1 MGHAE
6 GTGAAMREAIRGASG
21 PRSVIPGPS
30 RRSVGFAAVQIWRVV
45 GAIGRA
51 MMRAG
56 VLVLL
61 FVVYQLWGTGLIT
74 ERQQDHL
81 SSQFDQL
88 LAEAATTTST
98 TSTTALAP
106 GPPVTAP
113 ADLPLPEQGDPIGR
127 IEIPDIGVDFV
138 YVQGVELKDLRDG
151 PGHFPQTPMPG
162 QAGNAALAG
171 HRTTYAAPF
180 NRLDELG
187 PGAEITIETLQ
198 GTFTYRVDAQP
209 APEGEEPRGWF
220 TVSPSQ
226 VEILEQDGT
235 NRLTLVACHP
245 KYSASQRIVVTATL
259 DSPVAPSTPLP
270 DTEGENATVTFD
282 ATDDPLAGGD
292 SSAWVPAILWTGLA
306 LGVWFATWFASRQL
320 RRRKGSWSWGL
331 LPYVVGVP
339 VFAVVLFIA
348 FTDIA
353 RLLPAAY

>member
-1 MGHAE
+1 
-6 GTGAAMREAIRGASG
+6 
-21 PRSVIPGPS
+21 
-30 RRSVGFAAVQIWRVV
+30 VQIWRVV

-61 FVVYQLWGTGLIT
+61 FVVFQLWGTGLIT

-81 SSQFDQL
+81 SSQFDRL
-88 LAEAATTTST
+88 LEASPADTTTST
-98 TSTTALAP
+98 APPGPDVTS
-106 GPPVTAP
+106 PPVTAP
-113 ADLPLPEQGDPIGR
+113 ADLPIPEPGDPVGR
-127 IEIPDIGVDFV
+127 ISIPGIDVDFV
-138 YVQGVELKDLRDG
+138 YLQGVELKFLRDG

-180 NRLDELG
+180 NRLDELA
-187 PGAEITIETLQ
+187 PGDEITIQTVQ

-209 APEGEEPRGWF
+209 VGDGEEPKGHF
-220 TVSPSQ
+220 IVSPSQ

-259 DSPVAPSTPLP
+259 ETPAAPSTPLP
-270 DTEGENATVTFD
+270 DPDGESASVTFD
-282 ATDDPLAGGD
+282 AAEDPLAGGD
-292 SSAWVPAILWTGLA
+292 TSARVPALAWTALA
-306 LGVWFATWFASRQL
+306 IGVWFATWFASRAV
-320 RRRKGSWSWGL
+320 RRQKGTWAWGL
-331 LPYVVGVP
+331 LPYLVGVP